1 MKRKLLLYTVA
12 GLMLCLVAWVP
23 SVLKA
28 NEDKDFVQDYVTALR
43 AELSS
48 GKVNIINQVMKLTAS
63 EAKVFWPIYYEYEQE
78 LFDWGDQRLKL
89 IEEFVTAQQ
98 SGALKD
104 DQAKTIADKWF
115 KLQSDRLDLLKK
127 YYKQITQNL
136 SLVQAAQFLQIEHRM
151 NTVIDLIIASELP
164 LIQ

>member
-1 MKRKLLLYTVA
+1 MKRKLLLYTTA
-12 GLMLCLVAWVP
+12 GLMICLVVWLP

-28 NEDKDFVQDYVTALR
+28 NEDKDSKDPVQDYVATLR

-78 LFDWGDQRLKL
+78 LFDWGDQRLTL

-98 SGALKD
+98 GGALKD
-104 DQAKTIADKWF
+104 EQAKTIADKWF
-115 KLQSDRLDLLKK
+115 KPGRDNRNRQLG
-127 YYKQITQNL
+127 
-136 SLVQAAQFLQIEHRM
+136 
-151 NTVIDLIIASELP
+151 
-164 LIQ
+164 